1 MLFYFSGFTLL
12 LAIYC
17 ANCVSFVPI
26 IARNVIKKK
35 QTLQLVCRICISM
48 DDAVIL
54 DVDESTTESP
64 HLDDLLFILPDVVST
79 LKSVL
84 KKQLSAYGDTVI
96 R

>member
-1 MLFYFSGFTLL
+1 
-12 LAIYC
+12 
-17 ANCVSFVPI
+17 
-26 IARNVIKKK
+26 
-35 QTLQLVCRICISM
+35 M

-64 HLDDLLFILPDVVST
+64 HLDDLLFIPPDVVST